1 MGRCILLSSE
11 VFRKQEM
18 KKETDN
24 IRNSKGQFTKG
35 NTEGNRWKKGE
46 SGNPNGRRNSF
57 TDLLNE
63 IGDQEK
69 DDRSKRFKIM
79 SKLYAMAEKGDLNAI
94 KFIVE
99 RIEGKAVETIRTQEV
114 EPIKILDLDEEYE

>member
-1 MGRCILLSSE
+1 MMA
-11 VFRKQEM
+11 KQA
-18 KKETDN
+18 DN
-24 IRNSKGQFTKG
+24 KRNSKGQFTKG
-35 NTEGNRWKKGE
+35 NTEGGKWKKGQ
-46 SGNPNGRRNSF
+46 SGNPKGRRNSF

-69 DDRSKRFKIM
+69 DNRTKRFQIM
-79 SKLYAMAEKGDLNAI
+79 SKLYAMAEKGELNAI

-99 RIEGKAVETIRTQEV
+99 RIEGKAVETIKTQEI

>member
-1 MGRCILLSSE
+1 M
-11 VFRKQEM
+11 KQ
-18 KKETDN
+18 TDN
-24 IRNSKGQFTKG
+24 NRNKKGQFTKG

-57 TDLLNE
+57 TDILNSLGE
-63 IGDQEK
+63 TKVEQKE
-69 DDRSKRFKIM
+69 RRERIM
-79 SKLYAMAEKGDLNAI
+79 LKLYAMAEKGDLNAI

-99 RIEGKAVETIRTQEV
+99 RIEGKAIETIKTQEL